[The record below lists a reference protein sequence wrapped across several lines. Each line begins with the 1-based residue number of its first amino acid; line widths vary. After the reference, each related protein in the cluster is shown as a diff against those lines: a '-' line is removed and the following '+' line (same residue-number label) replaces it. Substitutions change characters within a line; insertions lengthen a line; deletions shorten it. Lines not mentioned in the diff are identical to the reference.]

1 MRTLL
6 TALTALMLF
15 ATPVV
20 AGDWSKASAAYFAKD
35 YEKVFRFFK
44 PLAEQGG
51 VVGPNRLIQRVTS
64 CVSNA

>member
-1 MRTLL
+1 MRLL
-6 TALTALMLF
+6 ISALTALMLF

-51 VVGPNRLIQRVTS
+51 RGAQSTDPTCHFLRI
-64 CVSNA
+64 